1 MTVAGKNIIKLI
13 DNLKIVSSPI
23 KTFALLIT
31 FLCLIACRGTIFPV
45 SNYGSKQRKRAKK
58 TVVYTGY
65 SVDSILNGS
74 QIIASD
80 VKTFNLFPNH
90 GGNTDNQS
98 HSSLNFR
105 GWNHTVNNS
114 VTEWTNLKL
123 AGSNY
128 NFIYN
133 SKIDSSYNTL
143 PTLDIVLVKKIADW
157 NHQHAN
163 GFECNLL
170 TSGYKFGDIENL
182 VFELKINSAK
192 TNIATV
198 ESLKKRYAGY
208 VNESAIDAIEDGK
221 VNIGITLSD
230 STNLNGTFIF
240 QLDQTIL
247 IDKWVRVTIPMNKL
261 SFYQEIN
268 YNHLPKKLT
277 DLSNVVINRML
288 IVGETKN
295 SAVLRMNINSWNDT
309 IPETFKEM
317 NISFKKI
324 ELQLK

>member
-1 MTVAGKNIIKLI
+1 MPF
-13 DNLKIVSSPI
+13 PI

-31 FLCLIACRGTIFPV
+31 FLCLAACVGATFPV
-45 SNYGSKQRKRAKK
+45 SGSLANNKSVQNK
-58 TVVYTGY
+58 VDYTGY
-65 SVDSILNGS
+65 SVDSIVNDS
-74 QIIASD
+74 QMIVSD
-80 VKTFNLFPNH
+80 VKTFSLFPTH
-90 GGNTDNQS
+90 DGDRHDES
-98 HSSLNFR
+98 LSSLNFS
-105 GWNHTVNNS
+105 GWNHTINNS

-123 AGSNY
+123 AGNNY
-128 NFIYN
+128 NFGSN
-133 SKIDSSYNTL
+133 SKIDSSYGIF
-143 PTLDIVLVKKIADW
+143 PTLDIVLVKKIVDW

-170 TSGYKFGDIENL
+170 ALGYKFGDIENL

-192 TNIATV
+192 TNIPTV

-208 VNESAIDAIEDGK
+208 VNESTIDAMEDGK

-247 IDKWVRVTIPMNKL
+247 SDKWVRVMIPMNKL
-261 SFYQEIN
+261 SFYREIN
-268 YNHLPKKLT
+268 YNHSAKKLT
-277 DLSNVVINRML
+277 DLSDVVINRML

-295 SAVLRMNINSWNDT
+295 SAVLLMNINPWNDT

-317 NISFKKI
+317 DVSFKKI